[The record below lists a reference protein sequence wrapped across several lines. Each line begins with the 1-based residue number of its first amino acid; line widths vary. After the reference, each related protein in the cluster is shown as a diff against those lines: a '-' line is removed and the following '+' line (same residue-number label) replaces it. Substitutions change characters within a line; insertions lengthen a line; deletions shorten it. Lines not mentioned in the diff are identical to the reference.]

1 MVADTV
7 EAEETQE
14 SEADV
19 EDVDV
24 TEDNASDAEEPAEET
39 ESDEEALFTSETS
52 DEEFSDQVSAE
63 QTEGEAYVLMNIP
76 YDDFYKAELKNNDV
90 KVDAFTSATLNK
102 SRTAGMMNGNS
113 AYHTDVEGTNLAGVT
128 FPVKVSDL
136 ALLKDQKKV
145 TDDDSVTITVTN
157 KGQTASNTYTGK
169 DALVSIE
176 KAAPDMALLDVMLPD
191 IDGFEVLQKIR
202 EKYNFPVIMLTA
214 KTEYMDKI
222 NGLMLGAD
230 DYMAKPFNPLELIAR
245 VKAQMRRF
253 TKYNTGGRAQEDV
266 IDFGNMFLNRTTH
279 ECIYNEKHLT
289 LTPIEFDILW
299 LLCDNRGQ
307 VISSE
312 RLFEEVWKEKYY
324 KNSNNTVMVHIRH
337 LREKMSGPTG
347 KSNFIKTVWGV
358 GYRVEK

>member
-1 MVADTV
+1 MIYL
-7 EAEETQE
+7 
-14 SEADV
+14 V
-19 EDVDV
+19 EDDESIRELVV
-24 TEDNASDAEEPAEET
+24 YTLKSQGLDAKGFERP
-39 ESDEEALFTSETS
+39 SLFWKEL
-52 DEEFSDQVSAE
+52 EKQVPS
-63 QTEGEAYVLMNIP
+63 LI
-76 YDDFYKAELKNNDV
+76 
-90 KVDAFTSATLNK
+90 
-102 SRTAGMMNGNS
+102 
-113 AYHTDVEGTNLAGVT
+113 
-128 FPVKVSDL
+128 
-136 ALLKDQKKV
+136 
-145 TDDDSVTITVTN
+145 
-157 KGQTASNTYTGK
+157 
-169 DALVSIE
+169 
-176 KAAPDMALLDVMLPD
+176 LLDVMLPD

-279 ECIYNEKHLT
+279 ECVYNEKHLT

>member
-1 MVADTV
+1 MEQILVVDD
-7 EAEETQE
+7 EAAIGELIGVYLQNEGYQVFVCE
-14 SEADV
+14 
-19 EDVDV
+19 
-24 TEDNASDAEEPAEET
+24 NAR
-39 ESDEEALFTSETS
+39 EALECI
-52 DEEFSDQVSAE
+52 DKEK
-63 QTEGEAYVLMNIP
+63 I
-76 YDDFYKAELKNNDV
+76 
-90 KVDAFTSATLNK
+90 
-102 SRTAGMMNGNS
+102 
-113 AYHTDVEGTNLAGVT
+113 
-128 FPVKVSDL
+128 DL
-136 ALLKDQKKV
+136 V
-145 TDDDSVTITVTN
+145 
-157 KGQTASNTYTGK
+157 
-169 DALVSIE
+169 
-176 KAAPDMALLDVMLPD
+176 LLDVMLPD

-358 GYRVEK
+358 GYKID